1 MRWLVLVGL
10 LIGAPAAADVVA
22 PRRVTASLHGR
33 TARFVVRVRA
43 VLDGDAFPAGELEV
57 GVPGGGIVTRA
68 SAFAGGTEHRLALMP
83 ADAAN
88 DAFWGLGSASGD
100 RKPWGVLVTA
110 GGDVASIEIAAPAAA
125 TPEIELEMEAPTCF
139 ARDTRWVQV
148 PASWRDAVNGVDAP
162 DGCTGQSDGPW
173 LGFAAPMTRDVR
185 IGALAGRLSVTSG
198 DFARVELDLA
208 RELEDVPAD
217 LATAI
222 VIDGSR
228 SVSADEREAQRAIVA
243 SYVRHAPHTMVQ
255 LIGYARRA
263 RALLPSW
270 AATEAA
276 APRIDRELRALAG
289 LNGSNIDAGLAEA
302 GAWLSRL
309 EGTRRVIV
317 FTDERLAARLES
329 TTGEEWANLLP
340 PGTLVHVIALRDDK
354 GPLERDDNV
363 TFAALAQLT
372 GGIGVAGTLA
382 PDVDAT
388 LLVRPTS
395 LDRVEVKGAGWD
407 DLTGSTC
414 SADRMPAG
422 TSCTWLGKGTPSAG
436 PIVID
441 GLLWN
446 RPMKRVVVPDPAQA
460 RAIARELSVLG
471 GLEAPVQ
478 AEVDRAAMAVNA
490 VWSLYAAWGGDGGYA
505 ERLGFGHLEGT
516 GGATDST
523 TISDTIGT
531 AHVMPQVDLSAQLAG
546 PLAACGDAHG
556 TIEIDL
562 TLDEIV
568 DVAVAHAGAQQ
579 HCLEDA
585 VWNTLVAVP
594 NAEPRS
600 HARIV
605 L

>member
-10 LIGAPAAADVVA
+10 LVGAPAAADVVA
-22 PRRVTASLHGR
+22 PRHVTATLHGT

-43 VLDGDAFPAGELEV
+43 ALDGDAFPATSFEV
-57 GVPGGGIVTRA
+57 GMPAGALVTRA
-68 SAFAGGTEHRLALMP
+68 RAFADGAEHRLALMP
-83 ADAAN
+83 AGAAN

-110 GGDVASIEIAAPAAA
+110 GGDLASIQVAAPDAAA
-125 TPEIELEMEAPTCF
+125 AEIELEMEAPTCF

-148 PASWRDAVNGVDAP
+148 PASWRDRVNSVEAP
-162 DGCTGQSDGPW
+162 AACEARSDGPW
-173 LGFAAPMTRDVR
+173 VAFAAPMGTDVR
-185 IGALAGRLSVTSG
+185 IGALAGRLSVTTA

-208 RELEDVPAD
+208 RELEEVPAD

-255 LIGYARRA
+255 VIGYARRA

-270 AATEAA
+270 AATDVA
-276 APRIDRELRALAG
+276 APRIDRELRALTG
-289 LNGSNIDAGLAEA
+289 RNGSNIDAGLAEA

-309 EGTRRVIV
+309 AGTRRVIV
-317 FTDERLAARLES
+317 FTDERVATRLE
-329 TTGEEWANLLP
+329 TETGEAWANLLP
-340 PGTLVHVIALRDDK
+340 AGTLVHVIALRDDK

-395 LDRVEVKGAGWD
+395 LDRVEVKGNGWD
-407 DLTGSTC
+407 DLSGSC
-414 SADRMPAG
+414 GADRMPAG

-446 RPMKRVVVPDPAQA
+446 RPMKRVVVPDPSQA
-460 RAIARELSVLG
+460 RSIARELSVLG
-471 GLEAPVQ
+471 GLGAMQ
-478 AEVDRAAMAVNA
+478 AEVDRAAMAVND

-505 ERLGFGHLEGT
+505 ERLGFGH
-516 GGATDST
+516 GGGGIGGSTDTAT
-523 TISDTIGT
+523 IVDTIGT
-531 AHVMPQVDLSAQLAG
+531 TRITPEVDLSAQLAG

-568 DVAVAHAGAQQ
+568 DVAVAVASAQQ
-579 HCLEDA
+579 QCLEDA

-594 NAEPRS
+594 HAAARS
-600 HARIV
+600 HAHIV
-605 L
+605 F